1 VSKFKDVLE
10 STKIDEAVID
20 FVRTFLSV
28 SIAVALGLGI
38 PILSIDGDGY
48 KAVVSAG
55 LASGLQVIMTYL
67 DPSNDRYGLTKK

>member
-1 VSKFKDVLE
+1 MSKFKDVLE

-48 KAVVSAG
+48 KAVVSG
-55 LASGLQVIMTYL
+55 WLQAWRSSSRRLIQA
-67 DPSNDRYGLTKK
+67 RLTTA